1 MARLS
6 DADLAKLKN
15 EVSLLRLVES
25 QGYQPKKH
33 GTKGDY
39 VISCPFHDDKTPSM
53 VISSKK
59 NVFNCFGCG
68 ESGTVIDWVMKTQG
82 VSFRHA
88 VAVLQED
95 AGLVTEAKTVKRSTT
110 KTLPPLAAQAD
121 DQKLLQQVIDYY
133 HQTLKQSP
141 EALDYLASRG
151 LKSTELIDTFKL
163 GYANRTL
170 AYRLP
175 EKQYKA
181 GKEIRTQL
189 QGIGLLRQSGH
200 EYFNGSIVVPVM
212 DENGLITE
220 AYGRKISGSRLRK
233 APHSICIYQGR
244 ILAYGIL
251 SV

>member
-1 MARLS
+1 MPRLPNNEI
-6 DADLAKLKN
+6 DKLKN

-59 NVFNCFGCG
+59 NVFHCFGCG

-88 VAVLQED
+88 VTVLQED
-95 AGLVTEAKTVKRSTT
+95 AGLVTEAKTVKRRTT

-121 DQKLLQQVIDYY
+121 DQKLLCEVIDYY

-141 EALDYLASRG
+141 EALNYLAKRG
-151 LKSTELIDTFKL
+151 LKSSELIDTFKL

-189 QGIGLLRQSGH
+189 QAIG
-200 EYFNGSIVVPVM
+200 
-212 DENGLITE
+212 
-220 AYGRKISGSRLRK
+220 
-233 APHSICIYQGR
+233 
-244 ILAYGIL
+244 
-251 SV
+251 